1 MILSIPKETREKIEQ
16 LAERYDA
23 LPEWKKGRLEYSMG
37 PKNDKPRPPGRA
49 EKIET

>member
-1 MILSIPKETREKIEQ
+1 MILSIPKETLEKIRQ

-37 PKNDKPRPPGRA
+37 PKNDKPRPPV
-49 EKIET
+49 EPKN